1 MNLKRNG
8 AWAVRLALV
17 ALAGALL
24 LVPQGTRTHA
34 QNHVR
39 VSMTTDWSNR
49 HVVFSAPS
57 NIWQS
62 WQLQKEPR
70 YWQQL
75 LRRNAD
81 AWRNAA
87 ALRGAQ

>member
-1 MNLKRNG
+1 MKLKDSSG
-8 AWAVRLALV
+8 VRFALV
-17 ALAGALL
+17 FVTLTLTMVLMVHKTRGQGPSRIS
-24 LVPQGTRTHA
+24 VP
-34 QNHVR
+34 N
-39 VSMTTDWSNR
+39 DWSHR

-81 AWRNAA
+81 ARRNAA